1 MKPVPFDYYVVYS
14 SLWGHRKHLKLKRLL
29 NITDLQAYAIIISV
43 FRAAAIRETDGDFS
57 QYSAEDLSAVC
68 CWDTPADITLQALI
82 DCNILTEDK
91 VLYSWE
97 ERQPIFRARERIK
110 KARERNCTEQNGTVP
125 NCTVQ
130 NGTEIHRTAK
140 SKSKSKSES
149 ESNSERKSESKEREK
164 ENIGGVFSK
173 TSIETSD
180 KQSLDKDSAN
190 IVQSLSSEDIFDWQ
204 EYYSILRTEL
214 TKRKEAIISPG
225 SIYAGKI
232 IEYGKQIGMAK
243 MKAIIPK
250 YFEFLDSKQIA
261 HDWGNANGFV
271 MQIPHLVKGLD
282 AKPVEPAFNVAAA
295 FDKIEYYKQQL
306 KAGVVL

>member
-29 NITDLQAYAIIISV
+29 NITDLQAYAIIVSI

-68 CWDTPADITLQALI
+68 CWDTPAEETLKALI

-91 VLYSWE
+91 ILYSWE

-110 KARERNCTEQNGTVP
+110 KARERNSNEQNGTVP

-149 ESNSERKSESKEREK
+149 ERKSESKEREK
-164 ENIGGVFSK
+164 EREILKENFENSDLQWTPAKDSEIAMEFCTAIASK
-173 TSIETSD
+173 TGAVRKSYPKPDTLDRQKLTLICEAFGFDYMRQKIPEFLTALDDLPKSN
-180 KQSLDKDSAN
+180 QSVYIKFTNWLLN
-190 IVQSLSSEDIFDWQ
+190 YDI
-204 EYYSILRTEL
+204 TKEL
-214 TKRKEAIISPG
+214 TIEEALKIAAEQYRKEHPNCG
-225 SIYAGKI
+225 
-232 IEYGKQIGMAK
+232 
-243 MKAIIPK
+243 
-250 YFEFLDSKQIA
+250 
-261 HDWGNANGFV
+261 
-271 MQIPHLVKGLD
+271 
-282 AKPVEPAFNVAAA
+282 
-295 FDKIEYYKQQL
+295 
-306 KAGVVL
+306 